1 LTKGV
6 PSAPGDTAVTGD
18 SEKSRR
24 GSEAT
29 DHPKNPEDTMK
40 MRLLLAFPA
49 LVIGFAVPALA
60 QEKDTVDP
68 QVRQQ
73 IEAVLKKH
81 EEAYNEYDAAAFAAG
96 FTEYAV
102 ELSQGGMARGRQEI
116 EERYAADLASHPTKQ
131 SFKLVQVCAVGDAIC
146 AISEFFH
153 YNTQTKGH
161 YAAIY
166 VREGDT
172 WKIRMAYAQ

>member
-1 LTKGV
+1 
-6 PSAPGDTAVTGD
+6 
-18 SEKSRR
+18 
-24 GSEAT
+24 
-29 DHPKNPEDTMK
+29 MK

-153 YNTQTKGH
+153 YNTQ
-161 YAAIY
+161 
-166 VREGDT
+166 
-172 WKIRMAYAQ
+172 

>member
-1 LTKGV
+1 
-6 PSAPGDTAVTGD
+6 
-18 SEKSRR
+18 
-24 GSEAT
+24 
-29 DHPKNPEDTMK
+29 MK
-40 MRLLLAFPA
+40 KHVLLA
-49 LVIGFAVPALA
+49 LVGLATGFVVPAFA

>member
-1 LTKGV
+1 
-6 PSAPGDTAVTGD
+6 
-18 SEKSRR
+18 
-24 GSEAT
+24 
-29 DHPKNPEDTMK
+29 MK

>member
-1 LTKGV
+1 
-6 PSAPGDTAVTGD
+6 
-18 SEKSRR
+18 
-24 GSEAT
+24 
-29 DHPKNPEDTMK
+29 MK
-40 MRLLLAFPA
+40 VRLLTLAVS
-49 LVIGFAVPALA
+49 VIGLALPALA
-60 QEKDTVDP
+60 QENNTVNP
-68 QVRQQ
+68 ELHQQ
-73 IEAVLKKH
+73 IEAALKKH
-81 EEAYNEYDAAAFAAG
+81 EEAYNEYNAAAFAAG
-96 FTEYAV
+96 FTQYAV
-102 ELSQGGMARGRQEI
+102 ELSQGGMARGREEI

-131 SFKLVQVCAVGDAIC
+131 SFKLLQVCAVGDAIC

>member
-1 LTKGV
+1 MRIRLIPTLAGL
-6 PSAPGDTAVTGD
+6 AVG
-18 SEKSRR
+18 
-24 GSEAT
+24 
-29 DHPKNPEDTMK
+29 
-40 MRLLLAFPA
+40 
-49 LVIGFAVPALA
+49 IAVPVLA

-73 IEAVLKKH
+73 IEAVLGKH
-81 EEAYNEYDAAAFAAG
+81 EEAYNKYDAAAFAAG
-96 FTEYAV
+96 FTQYAV
-102 ELSQGGMARGRQEI
+102 ELSQGGMARGREEI

-131 SFKLVQVCAVGDAIC
+131 SFKLLQVCAVGEAIC

>member
-1 LTKGV
+1 MRIRLILTLAGL
-6 PSAPGDTAVTGD
+6 AVG
-18 SEKSRR
+18 
-24 GSEAT
+24 
-29 DHPKNPEDTMK
+29 
-40 MRLLLAFPA
+40 
-49 LVIGFAVPALA
+49 IAVPVLA
-60 QEKDTVDP
+60 QEKDTVNP
-68 QVRQQ
+68 EVRQQ
-73 IEAVLKKH
+73 IEAVLRKH

-96 FTEYAV
+96 FTQYAV
-102 ELSQGGMARGRQEI
+102 ELSQGGMARGREEI

-131 SFKLVQVCAVGDAIC
+131 SFKLLQVCAVGDAIC

>member
-1 LTKGV
+1 
-6 PSAPGDTAVTGD
+6 
-18 SEKSRR
+18 
-24 GSEAT
+24 
-29 DHPKNPEDTMK
+29 MK
-40 MRLLLAFPA
+40 MLLLLTFTGLA
-49 LVIGFAVPALA
+49 IGFVLPALA
-60 QEKDTVDP
+60 QEQNIVDAA
-68 QVRQQ
+68 VRQQ
-73 IEAVLKKH
+73 IEAVLRKH

-96 FTEYAV
+96 FTQYAV
-102 ELSQGGMARGRQEI
+102 KLSQGGMARGREEI

-131 SFKLVQVCAVGDAIC
+131 SFKLLQVCAVGDAVC

-166 VREGDT
+166 VREGNT

>member
-1 LTKGV
+1 
-6 PSAPGDTAVTGD
+6 
-18 SEKSRR
+18 
-24 GSEAT
+24 
-29 DHPKNPEDTMK
+29 MK
-40 MRLLLAFPA
+40 MRLLLTLAGLA
-49 LVIGFAVPALA
+49 IGFAVPAFA

-81 EEAYNEYDAAAFAAG
+81 EEAYNKYDAGAFAAG
-96 FTEYAV
+96 FTQYAV
-102 ELSQGGMARGRQEI
+102 ELGAGGLARGRQEI
-116 EERYAADLASHPTKQ
+116 EERYAAELASHPTKQ
-131 SFKLVQVCAVGDAIC
+131 SFTLVQVCAVGDAIC

-172 WKIRMAYAQ
+172 WRIRMAYVN

>member
-1 LTKGV
+1 MRIRLILTLAGL
-6 PSAPGDTAVTGD
+6 AVG
-18 SEKSRR
+18 
-24 GSEAT
+24 
-29 DHPKNPEDTMK
+29 
-40 MRLLLAFPA
+40 
-49 LVIGFAVPALA
+49 IAVPVLA
-60 QEKDTVDP
+60 QEKDTVNP
-68 QVRQQ
+68 EVRQQ
-73 IEAVLKKH
+73 IEAVLRKH

-96 FTEYAV
+96 FTQYAV
-102 ELSQGGMARGRQEI
+102 ELSQGGMARGREEI

-131 SFKLVQVCAVGDAIC
+131 SFKLLQVYAVGDAIC

>member
-1 LTKGV
+1 MRIRLILTLAGL
-6 PSAPGDTAVTGD
+6 AVG
-18 SEKSRR
+18 
-24 GSEAT
+24 
-29 DHPKNPEDTMK
+29 
-40 MRLLLAFPA
+40 
-49 LVIGFAVPALA
+49 IAVPVLA
-60 QEKDTVDP
+60 QEKDTVNP
-68 QVRQQ
+68 EVRQQ
-73 IEAVLKKH
+73 IEAVLRKH

-96 FTEYAV
+96 FTQYAV
-102 ELSQGGMARGRQEI
+102 ELSQGGMARGREEI
-116 EERYAADLASHPTKQ
+116 EQRYAADLASHPSKQ
-131 SFKLVQVCAVGDAIC
+131 SFKLLQVCAVGDAIC

>member
-1 LTKGV
+1 MRIRLILTLAGL
-6 PSAPGDTAVTGD
+6 AVG
-18 SEKSRR
+18 
-24 GSEAT
+24 
-29 DHPKNPEDTMK
+29 
-40 MRLLLAFPA
+40 
-49 LVIGFAVPALA
+49 IAVPVLA

-73 IEAVLKKH
+73 IEAVVKKL
-81 EEAYNEYDAAAFAAG
+81 EDAYDRYDAAAFAAG
-96 FTEYAV
+96 FTQYAV
-102 ELSQGGMARGRQEI
+102 ELSQGGMARGREEI
-116 EERYAADLASHPTKQ
+116 EQRYAADLASHPSKQ
-131 SFKLVQVCAVGDAIC
+131 SFKLLQVCAVGDAIC

>member
-1 LTKGV
+1 MYQLIDWD
-6 PSAPGDTAVTGD
+6 APNSTG
-18 SEKSRR
+18 
-24 GSEAT
+24 
-29 DHPKNPEDTMK
+29 EDTMK
-40 MRLLLAFPA
+40 IRFLPTLAGLA
-49 LVIGFAVPALA
+49 IGFVVSALA
-60 QEKDTVDP
+60 QEKDTVSP
-68 QVRQQ
+68 EIRQQ
-73 IEAVLKKH
+73 IEAVLKKL
-81 EEAYNEYDAAAFAAG
+81 EDAYNRYDAAAFAAG

-102 ELSQGGMARGRQEI
+102 ELSLGSMAWGRQEI
-116 EERYAADLASHPTKQ
+116 EKRYAADLASHPTKQ
-131 SFKLVQVCAVGDAIC
+131 SFKLVQAYAVGDAVC